1 MLRRFPLAALALVLA
16 LLTPSSALP
25 GGEGDLVIVYTAN
38 TFGHATP
45 CAT

>member
-1 MLRRFPLAALALVLA
+1 MLRRFPLSALVLVLF
-16 LLTPSSALP
+16 LLTPSPALS